1 MEHKNS
7 FHIKKLN
14 HQSGFGWAEM
24 MRAGYV
30 WLAALL
36 CFIWYATGRFEMYT
50 AGVVLFIGTAFFILL
65 YFVGISVGKGFAVFI
80 TVLYFFVPFFILS
93 IENIRRALLIF
104 SRTVFDYLADYG
116 QSKNIFHRILQN
128 TSVDMQTGNVE
139 FLPFVVG
146 ILGIILWLILFMALL
161 WKVQP
166 CILFFT
172 VAICFAFPFFVWG
185 VRPELFAVLSFLI
198 FCFFFFAPSF
208 WGGVLGT
215 SILIILLF
223 LGTFSGMTNTGQ
235 MSAIQKKWNKERYK
249 EDVSVLPE
257 GQLTKAKKMKR
268 TDKEA
273 LKVNIYKK
281 NSYYLKG
288 FVGTTYE
295 NNCWKASTNN
305 WNIFGSDRSMLAAS
319 DREAYESL
327 LWLHNKEFYGNTVMY
342 HFVRQKKLSEGKTDP
357 SIYSLSV
364 KNVGANRKYLYLPYE
379 NAVLPTIYEEEGT
392 AAINKTENIFASG
405 IKGAGEYSFKAMETM
420 AGKLKSST
428 NIKTED
434 KNLSSKK

>member
-14 HQSGFGWAEM
+14 HQSGDSWTKT

-30 WLAALL
+30 WLAAIL
-36 CFIWYATGRFEMYT
+36 CFIWYAAGRFEMYM
-50 AGVVLFIGTAFFILL
+50 AGVLLFVGAAFLILL
-65 YFVGISVGKGFAVFI
+65 YLAGISAGKGFAIFI
-80 TVLYFFVPFFILS
+80 SSLYFVVPFFLLS
-93 IENIRRALLIF
+93 VENIRKALLIF
-104 SRTVFDYLADYG
+104 SRTVADYLADYG

-146 ILGIILWLILFMALL
+146 ILGITLWLILVMALL
-161 WKVQP
+161 WKVHP
-166 CILFFT
+166 CILFFV

-185 VRPELFAVLSFLI
+185 IRPELFAVLSFLI
-198 FCFFFFAPSF
+198 FCFFLFSSSF

-215 SILIILLF
+215 AVIIIVLL
-223 LGTFSGMTNTGQ
+223 LGTFFGMTNTEQ
-235 MSAIQKKWNKERYK
+235 MSAVQKNWNKERYK
-249 EDVSVLPE
+249 EQESVLPE

-268 TDKEA
+268 TDEEA

-342 HFVRQKKLSEGKTDP
+342 HFVRQKKLLEGKTDP
-357 SIYSLSV
+357 SLYSLSV
-364 KNVGANRKYLYLPYE
+364 KNVGESK
-379 NAVLPTIYEEEGT
+379 V
-392 AAINKTENIFASG
+392 S
-405 IKGAGEYSFKAMETM
+405 
-420 AGKLKSST
+420 
-428 NIKTED
+428 
-434 KNLSSKK
+434 LSSL

>member
-36 CFIWYATGRFEMYT
+36 CFIWYAADRFEMDT
-50 AGVVLFIGTAFFILL
+50 AGVALFIGAAFFILL
-65 YFVGISVGKGFAVFI
+65 YFVGISVGKGFTVFI
-80 TVLYFFVPFFILS
+80 SGLYFFVPFFILS
-93 IENIRRALLIF
+93 MENIRRALLIF

-116 QSKNIFHRILQN
+116 QSKNIFHRIIQN

-146 ILGIILWLILFMALL
+146 ILGITLWLILFMALL
-161 WKVQP
+161 WKIQP
-166 CILFFT
+166 CILFFV
-172 VAICFAFPFFVWG
+172 VAFCFAFPFFVWG

-235 MSAIQKKWNKERYK
+235 
-249 EDVSVLPE
+249 L
-257 GQLTKAKKMKR
+257 
-268 TDKEA
+268 
-273 LKVNIYKK
+273 
-281 NSYYLKG
+281 
-288 FVGTTYE
+288 
-295 NNCWKASTNN
+295 
-305 WNIFGSDRSMLAAS
+305 
-319 DREAYESL
+319 
-327 LWLHNKEFYGNTVMY
+327 
-342 HFVRQKKLSEGKTDP
+342 
-357 SIYSLSV
+357 
-364 KNVGANRKYLYLPYE
+364 
-379 NAVLPTIYEEEGT
+379 
-392 AAINKTENIFASG
+392 
-405 IKGAGEYSFKAMETM
+405 
-420 AGKLKSST
+420 
-428 NIKTED
+428 
-434 KNLSSKK
+434 